1 MTYDGYYMTGDA
13 AFFKR
18 LDNSPNMMHHVWMT
32 PLSIPDHDSLGG
44 AVYAMLCDGLMKGR
58 FQPGDRLRIRELA
71 EQLGTSVTPVRDA
84 ILRLVH
90 DDAVVF
96 RSPRDIRI
104 PTITADRYREIRDM
118 RLRLEAMAAEAAA
131 LAATPDDIRRIEKT
145 LNDNENAL
153 LSHDRRT
160 ATALNQSFH
169 FLLPE
174 IAGMPVLHGVLRRLW
189 LQMGPLIADSYD
201 AGGRAM
207 IDYHYPVLDAIRRR
221 DPAGAAVAI
230 MSDIT
235 LGGAAIAARVGQAT
249 ESLPPRHAPIMMHQT
264 S

>member
-1 MTYDGYYMTGDA
+1 
-13 AFFKR
+13 
-18 LDNSPNMMHHVWMT
+18 MT
-32 PLSIPDHDSLGG
+32 PLFISDHDSLGG
-44 AVYAMLCDGLMKGR
+44 AVYAALCDGLMKGR

-84 ILRLVH
+84 ILRLAH

-104 PTITADRYREIRDM
+104 PVVTADRYREIRDM
-118 RLRLEAMAAEAAA
+118 RLRLEAMAAETAAQV
-131 LAATPDDIRRIEKT
+131 ATPNDILRLEKT
-145 LNDNENAL
+145 LQENEKAL
-153 LSHDRRT
+153 RSHDRRG

-174 IAGMPVLHGVLRRLW
+174 IAVLPVLHGVLRRLW

-207 IDYHYPVLDAIRRR
+207 IDYHYPVLDAIRRH

-235 LGGAAIAARVGQAT
+235 LGGASIAARVGQAADA
-249 ESLPPRHAPIMMHQT
+249 LPQPASENMMHQNPEVL

>member
-1 MTYDGYYMTGDA
+1 MA
-13 AFFKR
+13 
-18 LDNSPNMMHHVWMT
+18 
-32 PLSIPDHDSLGG
+32 PLPIPDHESLGG
-44 AVYAMLCDGLMKGR
+44 AVYAMLCDGLMKGQ

-84 ILRLVH
+84 ILRLAH

-104 PTITADRYREIRDM
+104 PAITAARYREIRDM
-118 RLRLEAMAAEAAA
+118 RLRLEALAAEAAA
-131 LAATPDDIRRIEKT
+131 LAATPDDIRHLEKN
-145 LNDNENAL
+145 LRDNESAL
-153 LSHDRRT
+153 LSHDRRA
-160 ATALNQSFH
+160 ATTLNQSFH
-169 FLLPE
+169 FLLPQ
-174 IAGMPVLHGVLRRLW
+174 IAGMPVLQGVLRRLW

-207 IDYHYPVLDAIRRR
+207 IDHHYPVVDAIRRR

-249 ESLPPRHAPIMMHQT
+249 ESLLPPSATNMMHQNT
-264 S
+264 